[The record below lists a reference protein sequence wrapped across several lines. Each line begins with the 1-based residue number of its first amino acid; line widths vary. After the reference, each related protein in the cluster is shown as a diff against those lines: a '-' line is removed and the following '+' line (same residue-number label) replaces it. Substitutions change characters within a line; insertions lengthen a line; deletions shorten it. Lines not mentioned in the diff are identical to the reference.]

1 MIHIFKNMSIRNKLI
16 YIIMLTSSIVL
27 LMTSIGFIISDF
39 FSFKKTMIMD
49 LVSLADV
56 IGSNSR
62 AAITFNDQKTAEE
75 TLSALANKPNIIS
88 AHIYKNDRS
97 EFAKFINRKVSK
109 TSADHPDEG
118 YTYVLKDQK
127 NANLFSI
134 NHLDVYRRIILD
146 NEVIGIVHIR
156 SNLREMYSRLAWNS
170 IIAVIFLIVSL
181 FIAYVLALRLQRV
194 ITKPVLNLTEKMNS
208 ISTEKNYSVRAVKE
222 SNDEV
227 GVLID
232 GFNDMLEQI
241 QKRDDNIN
249 ISSTKLQ
256 EMVTQ
261 SREKQEYLEKN
272 AKSINEVMKEISK
285 WNLNVKIEKER
296 DDEIGSIIDSIN
308 LTLNNLRHIVMQ
320 IRTAAENTAS
330 NADEIS
336 MSAVQISEGASLQ
349 SSSTED
355 TSSTMVEM
363 AQQIDSINESTQALA
378 SNVHETS
385 SSIQEMGASITQM
398 STNAENLRN
407 AAEETNSIIKQMT
420 SSINSVAEKIKAV
433 EVVSRDASQ
442 VANEGGKELFNV
454 INGIGASSKDIVKII
469 EIIDE
474 IVDQTKLLSLNAA
487 IEAAR
492 AGDSGKG
499 FTVVADEI
507 KRLADRSAHSIQEI
521 SSYVKTVLKNA
532 DQAVDLTQKVLQKM
546 IDSVNKTSDLVNDV
560 FVATQGQTIR
570 ASQVIDASINM
581 QNTTTEIVTAIREM
595 ENSSKLIM
603 RAVEDMNH
611 MTQDVAN
618 STMEQKRG
626 GDMVVKAVEQIAQI
640 AQKNVS
646 ATEQLFKATQNLAT
660 EADNMLK
667 LVALFIV

>member
-1 MIHIFKNMSIRNKLI
+1 M
-16 YIIMLTSSIVL
+16 L
-27 LMTSIGFIISDF
+27 LMASTGFIVSEY
-39 FSFKKTMIMD
+39 FSVRKTMVENLI
-49 LVSLADV
+49 SLADV
-56 IGSNSR
+56 VGRNSR

-75 TLSALANKPNIIS
+75 TLSALMNQPNIIS
-88 AHIYKNDRS
+88 AHIYKNDGS
-97 EFAKFINRKVSK
+97 EFAKFLNKKSGKAPSDRPVENHAAALK
-109 TSADHPDEG
+109 E
-118 YTYVLKDQK
+118 LKDDYIF
-127 NANLFSI
+127 AI
-134 NHLDVYRRIILD
+134 DHLDLDRRIVLD
-146 NEVIGIVHIR
+146 NETIGVVNIR
-156 SNLREMYSRLAWNS
+156 ADLQEMYSRLAWNTVIAIIFMITS
-170 IIAVIFLIVSL
+170 I

-194 ITKPVLNLTEKMNS
+194 ITKPVLNLTEKMNI
-208 ISTEKNYSVRAVKE
+208 ISTKKNYSVRAVKE
-222 SNDEV
+222 SDDEV

-249 ISSTKLQ
+249 ISTTKLQ

-261 SREKQEYLEKN
+261 IRDKQEYLERN
-272 AKSINEVMKEISK
+272 AKSINEAMKEISK
-285 WNLNVKIEKER
+285 GNLNLKIEKER
-296 DDEIGSIIDSIN
+296 DDEIGLIIDNIN
-308 LTLNNLRHIVMQ
+308 LTVNNLRHIVMQ
-320 IRTAAENTAS
+320 IRTAAGNTAS

-385 SSIQEMGASITQM
+385 SSIQEMGASVTQM

-407 AAEETNSIIKQMT
+407 AVEETGSIIKQMT
-420 SSINSVAEKIKAV
+420 TSINSVAEKIKVV

-507 KRLADRSAHSIQEI
+507 KRLADRSAYSIQEI
-521 SSYVKTVLKNA
+521 SSYVETVLKNA
-532 DQAVDLTQKVLQKM
+532 DQAVDLTQKVLHKM

-560 FVATQGQTIR
+560 FVATQEQTIR
-570 ASQVIDASINM
+570 ASQVIDTSINM
-581 QNTTTEIVTAIREM
+581 QNITTEIVTAIREM
-595 ENSSKLIM
+595 ETSSKLIT

-640 AQKNVS
+640 ANKNVS